1 MRRQNYSLRV
11 VRKMAWAAILFSV
24 FLFPALLHAQ
34 DNLAGHWEGT
44 VTLPTKTIPIQV
56 DFEQVD
62 SGWKSTILFPE
73 TTAPVYAAK
82 SVSAESGRV
91 RINLEMGFS
100 SVSLDG
106 QLSGEFIEGTF
117 TQDST
122 KAKFKVKRTASAK
135 PAGADASKRTNS
147 APQPGRDESPTAG
160 PAKTPG
166 GGESSR
172 TSGPQVQSVAATAPR
187 EPRDIRDDQG
197 ESRGVIPSATADA
210 GDSDTG
216 MPNFYAVMFAS
227 DNYDSAD
234 WPHLN
239 NPVDDAKSIA
249 RELHNFY
256 GFHAEV
262 YENQTYSA
270 IKHILVD
277 DYQKRNFKPN
287 DELLIFF
294 AGHGDFDPD
303 DNRGYVITK
312 DSSPPGSDRDRE
324 IDFPKLITWMDKI
337 NVGHILLVLDI
348 CQGGTIFEQE
358 RGNVPAPSIHETS
371 AALQRLRGVKTR
383 KCMTSG
389 GKGAVKDGHAG
400 QGSPFATTFIEVL
413 GEAGP
418 NTDDMV
424 LNVDEVA
431 GKIKKTMG
439 RLSDATTPEFGSCA
453 TDKPTSDFFFFW
465 QAPQK

>member
-1 MRRQNYSLRV
+1 MKRESYSLRV
-11 VRKMAWAAILFSV
+11 VGKIMRAAILVSI

-44 VTLPTKTIPIQV
+44 VSLPTKTIPIQV
-56 DFEQVD
+56 DFD
-62 SGWKSTILFPE
+62 HSGSGWQGTVLFPE

-82 SVSAESGRV
+82 SVSLDGARV

-100 SVSLDG
+100 SVGLDG
-106 QLSGEFIEGTF
+106 QLNVDSIEGTF
-117 TQDST
+117 TQDAT
-122 KAKFKVKRTASAK
+122 KAKFKIKRTVGAK
-135 PAGADASKRTNS
+135 PPGAETAKHTNS

-160 PAKTPG
+160 PAKSG
-166 GGESSR
+166 GDGDGSR
-172 TSGPQVQSVAATAPR
+172 TSGPQVQAVAATAPR
-187 EPRDIRDDQG
+187 ESRVIRDDQG
-197 ESRGVIPSATADA
+197 ESRGVIPSAAPDA
-210 GDSDTG
+210 GDSETG

-227 DNYDSAD
+227 DNYDSKD

-239 NPVDDAKSIA
+239 NPVDDAQSIA
-249 RELHNFY
+249 RELRNFY

-262 YENQTYSA
+262 YENQTYSGV
-270 IKHILVD
+270 KHILVD
-277 DYQKRNFKPN
+277 DYQKRVFKPN

-312 DSSPPGSDRDRE
+312 DSSAPGSDRDRE
-324 IDFPKLITWMDKI
+324 IDFPKLITWMVKI

-358 RGNVPAPSIHETS
+358 RGNVPAPAIREAS

>member
-1 MRRQNYSLRV
+1 MRRESYRLRV
-11 VRKMAWAAILFSV
+11 VRRMTRAAILVSI
-24 FLFPALLHAQ
+24 FLFPAFLHAQ
-34 DNLAGHWEGT
+34 DNFAGHWEGT
-44 VTLPTKTIPIQV
+44 VTLPTKAIPIQV
-56 DFEQVD
+56 DFD
-62 SGWKSTILFPE
+62 HSASGWQGTILFPE

-82 SVSAESGRV
+82 SVSVDVGRV

-106 QLSGEFIEGTF
+106 QLSGDTIEGTF

-122 KAKFKVKRTASAK
+122 KAKFKIKRTAGAK
-135 PAGADASKRTNS
+135 SSGAESSKRPNS
-147 APQPGRDESPTAG
+147 APQPGPDESPTAG
-160 PAKTPG
+160 PAKSAG
-166 GGESSR
+166 GGEGSR
-172 TSGPQVQSVAATAPR
+172 TSGPQVQAVAATSPR
-187 EPRDIRDDQG
+187 ESRVIRDDQG
-197 ESRGVIPSATADA
+197 DSRGVIPSAAPDA
-210 GDSDTG
+210 GDADNG

-227 DNYDSAD
+227 DNYDAKD

-239 NPVDDAKSIA
+239 NPIDDAKSIA
-249 RELHNFY
+249 RELHTFY

-262 YENQTYSA
+262 YENQTYSG

-277 DYQKRNFKPN
+277 DYQKREFKPN

-358 RGNVPAPSIHETS
+358 RGNVPAPAIHETS
-371 AALQRLRGVKTR
+371 IALQRLRGVKTR

-465 QAPQK
+465 QSPQK

>member
-1 MRRQNYSLRV
+1 MRREIHTLRV
-11 VRKMAWAAILFSV
+11 LREVLRGAILASI
-24 FLFPALLHAQ
+24 FLFPVLLHAQ

-44 VTLPTKTIPIQV
+44 VTLPTRTIPIQV
-56 DFEQVD
+56 DFEQ
-62 SGWKSTILFPE
+62 SGAGWKSTILFPE

-82 SVSAESGRV
+82 SVSVESARV
-91 RINLEMGFS
+91 RIDLEMGFS

-106 QLSGEFIEGTF
+106 QLGGDSIEGTF

-122 KAKFKVKRTASAK
+122 KAKFTLKRTMGAK
-135 PAGADASKRTNS
+135 PSSPESSKHPHS

-160 PAKTPG
+160 PIKSASG
-166 GGESSR
+166 GDSSH

-187 EPRDIRDDQG
+187 EARVIRDDQG
-197 ESRGVIPSATADA
+197 DSRGVIPTATVDA
-210 GDSDTG
+210 GDADNG

-227 DNYDSAD
+227 DNYDSPD

-249 RELHNFY
+249 QELHTFY

-358 RGNVPAPSIHETS
+358 RGNVPAPAIRETS

-439 RLSDATTPEFGSCA
+439 RLPDATTPEFGSCA

-465 QAPQK
+465 QAPSK

>member
-1 MRRQNYSLRV
+1 MRRENYSLRILRKI
-11 VRKMAWAAILFSV
+11 VRTAILAFV

-34 DNLAGHWEGT
+34 DNLVGHWEGT
-44 VTLPTKTIPIQV
+44 VTLPAKSIPIQV
-56 DFEQVD
+56 DFDRSD
-62 SGWKSTILFPE
+62 SGWRGTILFPE

-82 SVSAESGRV
+82 SVTVESARV

-100 SVSLDG
+100 TVSLDG
-106 QLSGEFIEGTF
+106 QLSGDSIEGTF
-117 TQDST
+117 TQGPT
-122 KAKFKVKRTASAK
+122 KATFKIKKSASA
-135 PAGADASKRTNS
+135 RTS
-147 APQPGRDESPTAG
+147 SGETARRPSAAPQPGRDESPTAG
-160 PAKTPG
+160 PVKG
-166 GGESSR
+166 GDGSESAR
-172 TSGPQVQSVAATAPR
+172 TSSPQVQAVAATAPR
-187 EPRDIRDDQG
+187 DTRVARDDQG
-197 ESRGVIPSATADA
+197 ESRGVVPTPAADL
-210 GDSDTG
+210 GDSDSG

-227 DNYDSAD
+227 DNYDSKD

-262 YENQTYSA
+262 YENQTYSG

-277 DYQKRNFKPN
+277 DYQKRTFKPN

-358 RGNVPAPSIHETS
+358 RGNVPAPAIHETS

-400 QGSPFATTFIEVL
+400 EGSPFATTFIEVL

-439 RLSDATTPEFGSCA
+439 RLADASTPEFGSCA

-465 QAPQK
+465 QAPTK

>member
-1 MRRQNYSLRV
+1 MRRDNYSLRV
-11 VRKMAWAAILFSV
+11 VRKMARAAIFLSV
-24 FLFPALLHAQ
+24 LLFPALLPAQ
-34 DNLAGHWEGT
+34 NNLAGHWEGT

-56 DFEQVD
+56 DFEQVG

-82 SVSAESGRV
+82 SVSVESGRV

-106 QLSGEFIEGTF
+106 QLSGGLIEGTF

-122 KAKFKVKRTASAK
+122 KAKFKIERTASAK
-135 PAGADASKRTNS
+135 PSNDETGKRTNS
-147 APQPGRDESPTAG
+147 APQPGPDENPTAG
-160 PAKTPG
+160 PAKSAG

-187 EPRDIRDDQG
+187 EPHVIRNDQG
-197 ESRGVIPSATADA
+197 ESRGVIPSATVDA

-227 DNYDSAD
+227 DNYDAKD

-249 RELHNFY
+249 QELHTFY

-358 RGNVPAPSIHETS
+358 RGNVPAPAIRETS

>member
-1 MRRQNYSLRV
+1 MRRESYSLRV
-11 VRKMAWAAILFSV
+11 VCKIMRAALLVSI
-24 FLFPALLHAQ
+24 FLFPAVLRAQ

-44 VTLPTKTIPIQV
+44 VTLSEKTILIQV
-56 DFEQVD
+56 DFD
-62 SGWKSTILFPE
+62 RSDAGWNGTVLLPE

-82 SVSAESGRV
+82 SVVVESARV
-91 RINLEMGFS
+91 RIDLEMGFS

-106 QLSGEFIEGTF
+106 QLSGDSIEGTF
-117 TQDST
+117 TRDNA
-122 KAKFKVKRTASAK
+122 KGKFKIRRTAGAK
-135 PAGADASKRTNS
+135 PSATEASKRPSS

-160 PAKTPG
+160 PSKRVG

-172 TSGPQVQSVAATAPR
+172 TSGPQVQAVAATAPR
-187 EPRDIRDDQG
+187 ESRVARDDQG
-197 ESRGVIPSATADA
+197 ESRGVIPTATADT
-210 GDSDTG
+210 GDSDNG

-227 DNYDSAD
+227 DNYDAKD

-277 DYQKRNFKPN
+277 DYQKRDFKPN

-358 RGNVPAPSIHETS
+358 RGNVPAPAIHETS

-465 QAPQK
+465 QAPSK